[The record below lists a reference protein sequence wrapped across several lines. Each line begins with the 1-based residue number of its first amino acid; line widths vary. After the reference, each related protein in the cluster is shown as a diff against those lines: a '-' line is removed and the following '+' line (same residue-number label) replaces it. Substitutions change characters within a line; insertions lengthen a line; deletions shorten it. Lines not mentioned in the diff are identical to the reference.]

1 MLRTPTLDKLR
12 DLNLMGMARAFQEQT
27 ERPDYQA
34 LTFEDRLGL
43 MVDVEMEERE
53 NRRLFRYLKSARLR
67 DNACVEDVNFHTP
80 RGLQRAQ
87 ILELAECRWI
97 GAHQNV
103 LVTGKTGVGKTFIAC
118 ALAQA
123 AIRHGHTALYLR
135 VPRLIDEL
143 AVARVDGRLPR
154 LLAAWARVEVLLL
167 DDFAMQ
173 ALSNQQGADL
183 LEVIEDRTQRRSTIV
198 TSQLAVKHWHEML
211 GDPTL
216 ADAIMDRLVH
226 HAHRIELDGPS
237 MRDARTTQDGQSDR
251 AGDPQRPAQG
261 SKQAKSTVAG
271 EKRAA
276 TTAQDAR

>member
-34 LTFEDRLGL
+34 LTFEERLGL

-67 DNACVEDVNFHTP
+67 DNACVEDINFHTP

-237 MRDARTTQDGQSDR
+237 MRDARTTQDGQSDG

>member
-67 DNACVEDVNFHTP
+67 DNACVEDINFHTP

-97 GAHQNV
+97 CTHQNV

-237 MRDARTTQDGQSDR
+237 MRDARTTQDGQSDG

>member
-34 LTFEDRLGL
+34 LTFEERLGL

-67 DNACVEDVNFHTP
+67 DNACVEDINFHTP

-154 LLAAWARVEVLLL
+154 LLAPWARVEVLLL

-237 MRDARTTQDGQSDR
+237 MRDARTTQDGQSDG

>member
-67 DNACVEDVNFHTP
+67 DNACVEDINFHTP

-237 MRDARTTQDGQSDR
+237 MRDARTTQDGQSDG